1 MDKNSVV
8 SRQAGSAAA
17 AVLVVDGK
25 LSISGRI
32 SVCDFFSFVVVV
44 TCDALLSHQL
54 RPYSLS
60 RSLLPATW
68 PDDIQQRRYCSC
80 SRSFLLAR
88 WYYYCAGCV
97 IDRSLYCQRPVPQRP
112 LSWIFETRRGWV
124 SCIYTL

>member
-1 MDKNSVV
+1 MRTCGAGVVVVDEVNGLSSAGLCQRKTLFTRRRFLSSVSLADSGGPHCTPIDGWMAGREAAWMDKNSVV

-60 RSLLPATW
+60 RSLLPAT
-68 PDDIQQRRYCSC
+68 
-80 SRSFLLAR
+80 
-88 WYYYCAGCV
+88 
-97 IDRSLYCQRPVPQRP
+97 
-112 LSWIFETRRGWV
+112 
-124 SCIYTL
+124 